1 MVREYF
7 NRITIIKISLIEI
20 TKIINKSNALYD
32 DDDDGGSNDND
43 NHSIDRNKKSR
54 GNIEGEK
61 E

>member
-7 NRITIIKISLIEI
+7 NQITIIKISLIEI
-20 TKIINKSNALYD
+20 TEIINKSNALYD
-32 DDDDGGSNDND
+32 DDDDGSNDND
-43 NHSIDRNKKSR
+43 NHSIDRNKNLR